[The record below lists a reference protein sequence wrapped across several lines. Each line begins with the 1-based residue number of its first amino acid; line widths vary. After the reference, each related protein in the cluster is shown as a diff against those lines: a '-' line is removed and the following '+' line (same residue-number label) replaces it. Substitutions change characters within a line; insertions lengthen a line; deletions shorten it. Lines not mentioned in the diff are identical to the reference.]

1 MLPPQLTLAE
11 PSPKHLLVPAGG
23 SNVFHR
29 TGLPGFDLDEEV
41 FFLFFFSPYLHKGK
55 IPLMVEKIDLTQI
68 SDTPKKETGSVLP
81 LWRVLVF
88 FFNFF

>member
-1 MLPPQLTLAE
+1 MFSTELGFLALTLT
-11 PSPKHLLVPAGG
+11 KR
-23 SNVFHR
+23 F
-29 TGLPGFDLDEEV
+29 